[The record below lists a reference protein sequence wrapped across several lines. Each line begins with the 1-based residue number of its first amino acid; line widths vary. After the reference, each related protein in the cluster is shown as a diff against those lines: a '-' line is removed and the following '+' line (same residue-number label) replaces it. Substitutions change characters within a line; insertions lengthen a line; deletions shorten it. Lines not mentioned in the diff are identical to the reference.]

1 VTAKSVGAVVAL
13 TCFAQ
18 FVLQLDFS
26 IVNVALPSVL
36 RDLRLP
42 PAQLQ
47 WIVTGY
53 ALTFGSLLLVG
64 GRAADVLG
72 RRRVFMG
79 GLTVFA
85 LASIACGVAQSGVLL
100 VAARMVQGLAA
111 AATSPAALSLLTTMT
126 EQGPERT
133 KALGM
138 WQAMT
143 AAGAMTGII
152 VGGALTQVL
161 GWRSIFLINP
171 PIILA
176 MLFFARTLPVERP
189 SGMSSSI
196 DVRGALLLTASIAAF
211 IFGLSNGEQDGFR
224 DTLTIGA
231 LVAAV
236 VLAGWFF
243 FAERGVAEPMV
254 PRTISSSHP
263 RQAAVAVMLLIGA
276 VIAGY
281 VYFVSLYLQRV
292 LEFSP
297 ALAGLGLVPS
307 TLAVVLMSTYVMRP
321 VLARIGIW
329 PTILAGL
336 TLLGLGQLWL
346 VEVWSMGSYVQ
357 VVLPGLILSASGMGL
372 ALPAASVALT
382 NGVEPR
388 DAGLAGALFVA
399 SQQIGGA
406 IGLAVLATIAAARSE
421 TTIASLQSGY
431 GLAFLVSVAL
441 MVVAVAVA
449 VSQLRRSPA
458 TQPT

>member
-1 VTAKSVGAVVAL
+1 MTAKSVRAVVAL

-53 ALTFGSLLLVG
+53 ALTFGSLLLAG

-72 RRRVFMG
+72 RRRVFTG
-79 GLTVFA
+79 GLIVFA
-85 LASIACGVAQSGVLL
+85 IASLACGLAQSGMLL

-111 AATSPAALSLLTTMT
+111 AATSPAALSLLTTST
-126 EQGPERT
+126 EQGPQRT
-133 KALGM
+133 KALGV

-152 VGGALTQVL
+152 VGGALTQFF

-176 MLFFARTLPVERP
+176 MLFFARALPPERP
-189 SGMSSSI
+189 TGTSSSI

-211 IFGLSNGEQDGFR
+211 IFGLSNGEQAGFA
-224 DTLTIGA
+224 DPLTIGA

-236 VLAGWFF
+236 ALGGWFF
-243 FAERGVAEPMV
+243 VAERGVAEPMV
-254 PRTISSSHP
+254 PRSISSSRP
-263 RQAAVAVMLLIGA
+263 RQAAVAVMLLLGA

-292 LEFSP
+292 LQFSP

-307 TLAVVLMSTYVMRP
+307 TLAVVLVSTYVMRP

-329 PTILAGL
+329 RTILAGL
-336 TLLGLGQLWL
+336 TLLGFGQLWL
-346 VEVWSMGSYVQ
+346 VAVWSTGGYVE
-357 VVLPGLILSASGMGL
+357 VVLPGLILTASGMGL

-399 SQQIGGA
+399 SQQVGGA
-406 IGLAVLATIAAARSE
+406 IGLAVLATVAAARSSA
-421 TTIASLQSGY
+421 TDATLQSGY
-431 GLAFLVSVAL
+431 SLAFLVSVFLILIAAT
-441 MVVAVAVA
+441 VAFGAQRA
-449 VSQLRRSPA
+449 R
-458 TQPT
+458 